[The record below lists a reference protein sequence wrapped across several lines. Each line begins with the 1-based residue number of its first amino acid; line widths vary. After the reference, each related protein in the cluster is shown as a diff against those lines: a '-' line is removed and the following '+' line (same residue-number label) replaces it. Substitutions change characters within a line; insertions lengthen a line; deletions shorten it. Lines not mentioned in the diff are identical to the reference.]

1 VTPARVDGVR
11 IIHELCMWL
20 RHRLVDL
27 GWIAERSGDAAA
39 TAAPAHR
46 STLIPVRPDLLKS
59 LGELCSTDRYI
70 KNRATSIG
78 LMCEPGL
85 AGSLLAEVATM
96 TGKDRGPGWERD
108 WPPVAWLT

>member
-1 VTPARVDGVR
+1 VR
-11 IIHELCMWL
+11 IIHELCVWL

-46 STLIPVRPDLLKS
+46 STLIPVRPDLPKS
-59 LGELCSTDRYI
+59 LRELCSTDRYI

-96 TGKDRGPGWERD
+96 TGKD
-108 WPPVAWLT
+108 

>member
-1 VTPARVDGVR
+1 MRRGIHRTDGPRRDPRRVAPT
-11 IIHELCMWL
+11 L
-20 RHRLVDL
+20 DL
-27 GWIAERSGDAAA
+27 D
-39 TAAPAHR
+39 R
-46 STLIPVRPDLLKS
+46 STLISVRPDLPKS

-96 TGKDRGPGWERD
+96 TGKDRGSGWERG
-108 WPPVAWLT
+108 WPTCGVTDLIA